1 VDQAARSAMK
11 EFTANELTEAL
22 AAAVEAHQPPLVN
35 GRASKLR
42 YAHQG
47 GRNPPA
53 VVIHGNRL
61 AQLADTYKRYLENF
75 FRKHFR
81 LVGTPVR
88 LEFRDGQN
96 PFAGRRNA
104 LSDRQL
110 KKRKRLIRHVKRRK

>member
-11 EFTANELTEAL
+11 EFTSHELSEAV

-53 VVIHGNRL
+53 VVIHGNRI
-61 AQLADTYKRYLENF
+61 ADLADSYKRYLENF
-75 FRKHFR
+75 FRKRFK

-88 LEFRDGQN
+88 LEFREGSN
-96 PFAGRRNA
+96 PFAGRRNP
-104 LSDRQL
+104 LNDRQK
-110 KKRKRLIRHVKRRK
+110 KKRQRLIRHVKRRK